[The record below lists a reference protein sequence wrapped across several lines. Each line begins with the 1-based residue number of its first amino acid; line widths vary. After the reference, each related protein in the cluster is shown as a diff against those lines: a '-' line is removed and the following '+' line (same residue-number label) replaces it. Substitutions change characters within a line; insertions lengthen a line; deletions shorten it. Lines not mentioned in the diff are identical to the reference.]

1 MLRLGKKGGILQT
14 LVSGNVP
21 ASRKLMKRFFGP
33 DADAIVGEGALKGE
47 KAWRSTALSES

>member
-14 LVSGNVP
+14 LVFGNVP